1 MEVPDI
7 LSALRGADAK
17 GVEFRPDETTY
28 VIGRE
33 NPVFSGN
40 SGMPLWRKR
49 LFAVM
54 GRNSQLASIH
64 FGVPAHRVVE
74 ISSQVNL

>member
-1 MEVPDI
+1 
-7 LSALRGADAK
+7 
-17 GVEFRPDETTY
+17 
-28 VIGRE
+28 
-33 NPVFSGN
+33 VFSGN